1 MNKEQ
6 FIFWLKGFAK
16 AINEEGPTQGQW
28 NIIASE
34 LEKIDETMNYDV
46 SYNTPWPNKIYPA
59 DPYKVT
65 CTTSTATYKANVP
78 EEDHNLPSSVD

>member
-34 LEKIDETMNYDV
+34 LEKIDETMNSISTV
-46 SYNTPWPNKIYPA
+46 WPNKIYPA
-59 DPYKVT
+59 DPYRVT

-78 EEDHNLPSSVD
+78 EEDHNLPSSMD